1 MGKEAVAEEFFQRGE
16 ELLAVGDKQSALEC
30 FRQAYRIDP
39 SLARYCSA
47 YGLGIALVDRRF
59 KYAKGLCEQA
69 VKTSPDDPKLRHN
82 LARVYLCFGFR
93 AEGIRVIGQGLELD
107 PDYMPLFKEL
117 RKLGFR
123 RPPVLPLLARSNLIN
138 RMLGM
143 LRTRLGLGR
152 AQDQSLKALSNRV

>member
-16 ELLAVGDKQSALEC
+16 ELLAGGDKNSALEC

-47 YGLGIALVDRRF
+47 YGLGIALVERRF

-69 VKTSPDDPKLRHN
+69 VKTSPKDPKLRHN

-93 AEGIRVIGQGLELD
+93 AEGIRVIGKGLEID
-107 PDYMPLFKEL
+107 PDYRPLFREL

-123 RPPVLPLLARSNLIN
+123 RPPVIPFLGRSNLIN
-138 RMLGM
+138 RMLGK
-143 LRTRLGLGR
+143 LRTRLGVGR
-152 AQDQSLKALSNRV
+152 SKDQSLQALSNRV